1 MDLNEKRQS
10 MVLRHLLSWGRGRE
24 SLGERESREIE
35 AGHGH
40 VERRGKGMWKDGEK
54 EGKRE
59 ASGKKE

>member
-1 MDLNEKRQS
+1 M
-10 MVLRHLLSWGRGRE
+10 SWGRGRE
-24 SLGERESREIE
+24 SQGERESREIE

-54 EGKRE
+54 EGTRE